1 MNRRPELNA
10 SSRRWRL
17 SSFVDAGRG
26 LIILV
31 STQPNARVHSVA
43 SAGALALAAWLQFS
57 GIEWAILTL
66 TVAFV
71 WVTEGL
77 NTAIEFTVDLVSPED
92 NRLAGWAKDVAAG
105 AVLVASL
112 NAVVV
117 GAILFLPKLLRMP

>member
-1 MNRRPELNA
+1 MNRRQELNTV
-10 SSRRWRL
+10 SRRWRL

-26 LIILV
+26 LKILV

-43 SAGALALAAWLQFS
+43 SAGALALAVWLQLS

-66 TVAFV
+66 TIACV

-77 NTAIEFTVDLVSPED
+77 NTAVEFTVDLVSPEYD
-92 NRLAGWAKDVAAG
+92 RLAGWAKDVAAG

-112 NAVVV
+112 NAAVV
-117 GAILFLPKLLRMP
+117 GAILFVPKLLRLL